1 MALGR
6 VNLIHHH
13 GPYKTDGSTGRD
25 IRSSIVPGALFGP
38 VVGVGVPNF
47 VAPDHVLVGAVM
59 VGVLSAV
66 TATGILLATMVLTV
80 SVPDPR
86 FALALD
92 VP

>member
-1 MALGR
+1 
-6 VNLIHHH
+6 
-13 GPYKTDGSTGRD
+13 
-25 IRSSIVPGALFGP
+25 
-38 VVGVGVPNF
+38 
-47 VAPDHVLVGAVM
+47 M